1 MPSHR
6 VRLTILRLKTISGLR
21 KTLQVGAWLSLA
33 TMSAWGQNIH
43 DVVAIDIAEQPL
55 GRALTSLAEQTGMQ
69 ILFAEGIV
77 KGHQSRPI
85 TGRYSAVSALD
96 LLLEDVELRYS
107 IEGRATI
114 VISEPCPPTREKAA
128 AGSTTHSSHNDTRGS
143 MKSTTNKI
151 ECAPKATSG
160 RLFLLGALMAGVG
173 ASAQAAPQ
181 LEEVIVTAQ
190 KRAQNLQDVPVAVSA
205 VSGEKIEA
213 MGIGRLEELTA
224 YTPGVSNTEAA
235 TGAFLYIRGVG
246 SGGNKGFEQSVG
258 TYIDGVYYGRDRSSR
273 NGMFDLQMVEIL
285 KGPQGILFGK
295 NTIAGAITMTTRGP
309 TAEPEGYVKLG
320 YEVETK
326 EKVVEAAYGGML
338 TDTFGAR
345 LAVRHAEMDG
355 WMKNT
360 WNGQNIGEEDDIVA
374 RLSTLWEPTANLE
387 MTGKL
392 TYSRLRQNEK
402 NAQLTHCS
410 PDLLE
415 QVAGIDD
422 CRLNSKTTVTA
433 YNRYDGGFG
442 FEELE
447 AWSAG
452 WTINWDIGS
461 HVLTSVTGYT
471 KHTDDMFLDSDY
483 THLEVLEAVR
493 DEEYESYSQEFRIA
507 STGGG
512 AIEYIA
518 GVYFEKS
525 DMDFTANLGMD
536 LNSRGLPVRDGRAKL
551 TSQETESQAIFGQLT
566 WHINEAFSATVGG
579 RYSKDEKDASANNF
593 CTFYKTFIPTGQPA
607 CALGPGFVL
616 KGSRRD
622 ENFSPSV
629 ILEWRPLDNHM
640 LYAKYSQGYKSGGFD
655 LQTNSP
661 EVDPFSF
668 APEEVDSLE
677 IGSKSTLLN
686 GAMTLNVAL
695 FRNEY
700 KDLQVST
707 FDGNIGFLVGNA
719 AEAISQGAEVD
730 VNWALTNSLRTA
742 FSVSYLDATYDKFAT
757 AQCTFP
763 QNAATPPGEICVND
777 LSGKS
782 LQYSPDISA
791 HWNLTWDR
799 VLADN
804 YLLTVATD
812 VIYSDEYY
820 TANDLDR
827 HFLEDSYYKVD
838 ARISLES
845 FSSGWELA
853 LVARNLN
860 NEKTS
865 HYGDDVP
872 LSPGSYFKHLD
883 KPRTVALQARWSF

>member
-1 MPSHR
+1 MQCHWA
-6 VRLTILRLKTISGLR
+6 RLAIYRTRAFRRLRR
-21 KTLQVGAWLSLA
+21 TLQVGAMMGA
-33 TMSAWGQNIH
+33 AAMSAWAQNVN

-55 GRALTSLAEQTGMQ
+55 GRALTTLAEQTGMQ
-69 ILFAEGIV
+69 ILFAERVV
-77 KGHQSRPI
+77 KAYRSRPI
-85 TGRYSAVSALD
+85 AGQYSAVSALE
-96 LLLEDVELRYS
+96 LLLEGIDLQYS

-114 VISEPCPPTREKAA
+114 VISEPCPPGMENQAA
-128 AGSTTHSSHNDTRGS
+128 ESQDKSHHKKRGS
-143 MKSTTNKI
+143 MKTSKGKL
-151 ECAPKATSG
+151 ECVPVAGGS
-160 RLFLLGALMAGVG
+160 RLFLLGALMAGV
-173 ASAQAAPQ
+173 SAAGHAAPQ

-205 VSGEKIEA
+205 VTGEKIEA

-258 TYIDGVYYGRDRSSR
+258 TYIDGIYYGRDRSSR

-309 TAEPEGYVKLG
+309 TVDPEGYVKLS
-320 YEVETK
+320 YEAETK
-326 EKVVEAAYGGML
+326 EQVIEAAYGGMI
-338 TDTFGAR
+338 TNDFGAR
-345 LAVRHAEMDG
+345 LAVRYAEMDG

-360 WNGQNIGEEDDIVA
+360 WTGQNIGEEDDIVA
-374 RLSTLWEPTANLE
+374 RLSTLWEPADNVE
-387 MTGKL
+387 MIGKL

-402 NAQLTHCS
+402 PAQLSHCT
-410 PDLLE
+410 PQLLE
-415 QVAGIDD
+415 FVSGVDD
-422 CRLNSKTTVTA
+422 CRMNSKTTVTA

-442 FEELE
+442 FEKLE

-452 WTINWDIGS
+452 WTINWDLGD
-461 HVLTSVTGYT
+461 HVFTSVTGYT
-471 KHTDDMFLDSDY
+471 RHTDDMFLDSDY
-483 THLEVLEAVR
+483 THLEVLEAIR
-493 DEEYESYSQEFRIA
+493 DEEHESISQEFRIA
-507 STGGG
+507 STSGGN
-512 AIEYIA
+512 IEYIA

-566 WHINEAFSATVGG
+566 WHINEALSATVGG
-579 RYSKDEKDASANNF
+579 RYSKDDKDAIADNF
-593 CTFYKTFIPTGQPA
+593 CTFYKTFTPTGQPA
-607 CALGPGFVL
+607 CAIGPGFLL
-616 KGSRRD
+616 KGSRSD

-629 ILEWRPLDNHM
+629 ILEWRPIDNHM
-640 LYAKYSQGYKSGGFD
+640 FYAKFSQGYKSGGFD

-661 EVDPFSF
+661 DIDPFSF
-668 APEEVDSLE
+668 EPEEVDSLE
-677 IGSKSTLLN
+677 IGSKSTLMN

-719 AEAISQGAEVD
+719 AEAISQGAELD
-730 VNWALTNSLRTA
+730 VNWALSNNLRTA
-742 FSVSYLDATYDKFAT
+742 FSISYLDATYDKFET
-757 AQCTFP
+757 AQCTFA
-763 QNAATPPGEICVND
+763 QTSATPAGEVCLND

-782 LQYSPDISA
+782 LQYSPEISA

-799 VLADN
+799 VVADN

-812 VIYSDEYY
+812 LIYSDEYY

-845 FSSGWELA
+845 FRNGWELA
-853 LVARNLN
+853 LVARNLTD
-860 NEKTS
+860 EKTS

-872 LSPGSYFKHLD
+872 LSPGSYFKHID
-883 KPRTVALQARWSF
+883 KPRTVALQVRWNF